1 MALVNSSRN
10 TVLAEN
16 VTIASS
22 LFSRMQGLLGRETF
36 ARNEALILM
45 PCNAIH
51 TFFMRFAIDCLF
63 VDKNNR
69 IVKLIPRLLPWR
81 ISRPYLKSRFVIELP
96 AGTIAATGT
105 LQGDVISF

>member
-22 LFSRMQGLLGRETF
+22 LFSRMQGLLGREAL

-51 TFFMRFAIDCLF
+51 TFFMRFSIDCLF
-63 VDKNNR
+63 VDAHNR
-69 IVKLIPRLLPWR
+69 IVKIISDFKPWH
-81 ISRPYLKSRFVIELP
+81 ISRPYPKSRFVIELP